1 MEPKNK
7 EEPRTTKFSEHCFL
21 TLLNIRTGSVR
32 VNMVT
37 KAYVDEAV
45 ERIARTG
52 NKDLHWIV
60 DIDTGD
66 SSDSRHYGTINEPSF
81 MVMVK
86 GILDNSPLDPDQS
99 LTTVIQKFGLVGPE
113 WEKFY

>member
-7 EEPRTTKFSEHCFL
+7 EEHGTTKLSEHCFL
-21 TLLNIRTGSVR
+21 TLMNIRTGSVR
-32 VNMVT
+32 VSMVT
-37 KAYVDEAV
+37 KIHVDEAV

-86 GILDNSPLDPDQS
+86 GILEHSPLPQDQS
-99 LTTVIQKFGLVGPE
+99 LMMVIQRFGLVGPE

>member
-7 EEPRTTKFSEHCFL
+7 EEHGTTKLSEHCFL
-21 TLLNIRTGSVR
+21 TLMNIRTGSVR
-32 VNMVT
+32 VSMVT
-37 KAYVDEAV
+37 KIHVDEAV

-52 NKDLHWIV
+52 NTDLHWIV
-60 DIDTGD
+60 DIDTD
-66 SSDSRHYGTINEPSF
+66 ETADARHYGTINEPSF

-86 GILDNSPLDPDQS
+86 GILEHSPLPQDQS
-99 LTTVIQKFGLVGPE
+99 LMMVIQRFGLVGPE